1 MLSFARERGK
11 HVRRRSLTR
20 PSFGGCRAA
29 VHGEREAH
37 ALAGAQARAL
47 QAGVGPD
54 DLVDGEATRLA
65 ERPTRIAVADCVRL
79 RVVRAH
85 GGRRRRRG
93 RGVRWSKHETPD
105 EKETG
110 EDDEDER
117 EEGPVG

>member
-20 PSFGGCRAA
+20 PSFGGGRAA
-29 VHGEREAH
+29 VHGERKAH
-37 ALAGAQARAL
+37 TLAGSQARAFE
-47 QAGVGPD
+47 AGVGPN
-54 DLVDGEATRLA
+54 DLVDGEAARMS

-79 RVVRAH
+79 GVVGEH

-93 RGVRWSKHETPD
+93 GGVRGSEHEAPN

-110 EDDEDER
+110 KDDEDER